1 MMKSLALL
9 EMFSS
14 NLKCL
19 DLGVFVMNVQHL
31 SMVINEIFAS
41 PVLNLSGTVLNTK

>member
-14 NLKCL
+14 SLKCL
-19 DLGVFVMNVQHL
+19 DLGVFVMDVQSL
-31 SMVINEIFAS
+31 SV
-41 PVLNLSGTVLNTK
+41 VLK

>member
-1 MMKSLALL
+1 MKSVALL

-19 DLGVFVMNVQHL
+19 DLGVFVMNVQSL
-31 SMVINEIFAS
+31 SMVLKQIFAS
-41 PVLNLSGTVLNTK
+41 PVLNLSGKVLNTK